1 MKRIRLTAR
10 RGRRALLKIFII
22 LLILYTC
29 VLNARAL
36 DIHEYFDTQ
45 AQLDA
50 LGVNEIAELLPTQT
64 RNLME
69 DGGFRELSVQSLL
82 HLSPSAFFAAIW
94 RAFLEELY
102 RPMRIF
108 AALLGMTLLCALL
121 GGLRDDMRNS
131 SMREVFGAVTVLCMI
146 SSAAAPIL
154 DCIIS
159 TVDTIRN
166 ASIFML
172 GYIPVFS
179 AAVIAAG
186 QPITG
191 TAYNGFLF
199 MVAQIVS
206 QVVSQ
211 TLLPLLSLYLA
222 LCIAGGLA
230 PELGISSM
238 CKGIKKIVTWAL
250 GFIITIFVGVLSA
263 QTMVAGSAD
272 SLTVRTGKFLVGSFV
287 PVVGSTLSEAMLAAQ
302 GCLRLI
308 KTSVGAFGILASLG
322 LFLPVFLQVVAWYFV
337 TNAAAAASDLLGVK
351 EVGGVLKSCS
361 GALSIMM
368 TLLLSYALLMIVT
381 ITVVIVT
388 GLGL

>member
-1 MKRIRLTAR
+1 MKRTSWMAILVV
-10 RGRRALLKIFII
+10 LLM
-22 LLILYTC
+22 LYT
-29 VLNARAL
+29 VTLGARAL

-50 LGVNEIAELLPTQT
+50 LGVSEAAQLLPEKT
-64 RNLME
+64 RGLME

-82 HLSPSAFFAAIW
+82 QLSPGQFFAAIW
-94 RAFLEELY
+94 RAFLQELH
-102 RPMRIF
+102 RPIRIF

-121 GGLRDDMRNS
+121 GGLRDDLRNS
-131 SMREVFGAVTVLCMI
+131 SMREVFGAVTILCMI

-159 TVDTIRN
+159 TVDAIKN
-166 ASIFML
+166 ASVFML

-179 AAVIAAG
+179 AAVMAAG
-186 QPITG
+186 QPVTG
-191 TAYNGFLF
+191 AAYNGILF
-199 MVAQIVS
+199 MVCQIIS
-206 QVVSQ
+206 QAVSQ

-222 LCIAGGLA
+222 LCIVGGLA
-230 PELGISSM
+230 PGLGISAM
-238 CKGIKKIVTWAL
+238 CAGIKKIVTWAL
-250 GFIITIFVGVLSA
+250 GFIITVFVGVLSA

-272 SLTVRTGKFLVGSFV
+272 SLTVRTAKFAVSSFV

-308 KTSVGAFGILASLG
+308 RTSVGAFGILAALG
-322 LFLPVFLQVVAWYFV
+322 LFLPVFLQVIVWFFV

-351 EVGGVLKSCS
+351 EVGGVLRDCS

-368 TLLLSYALLMIVT
+368 TFLLCYALLMIVT

-388 GLGL
+388 GLGV

>member
-1 MKRIRLTAR
+1 M
-10 RGRRALLKIFII
+10 
-22 LLILYTC
+22 
-29 VLNARAL
+29 
-36 DIHEYFDTQ
+36 DIYEYFDIA
-45 AQLDA
+45 AQFNA
-50 LGVNEIAELLPTQT
+50 VGINEVAGLLPEQT

-69 DGGFRELSVQSLL
+69 DGGFREISVQSLL
-82 HLSPSAFFAAIW
+82 QLSPAQFFVAIW

-108 AALLGMTLLCALL
+108 AALLGMTLLCAML
-121 GGLRDDMRNS
+121 GGLRDDMGNS
-131 SMREVFGAVTVLCMI
+131 SMREVFGVVTVLCMI

-159 TVDTIRN
+159 TVDAIRN

-179 AAVIAAG
+179 AAVMAAG
-186 QPITG
+186 QPVTG
-191 TAYNGFLF
+191 AAYNGFLF

-206 QVVSQ
+206 QAVSQ

-222 LCIAGGLA
+222 LCIVGGLA
-230 PELGISSM
+230 PELGIASM
-238 CKGIKKIVTWAL
+238 CAGIKKIVTWSL

-272 SLTVRTGKFLVGSFV
+272 TLTVRTGKFLLGSFV

-308 KTSVGAFGILASLG
+308 KTSVGAFGIIAALG
-322 LFLPVFLQVVAWYFV
+322 LFLPVFLQAVTWYLV
-337 TNAAAAASDLLGVK
+337 TNVAAAASDLLGVK
-351 EVGGVLKSCS
+351 EVGGVLRSCS

-368 TLLLSYALLMIVT
+368 TFLVCYALLMIVT

-388 GLGL
+388 GLGV